1 MDKKIKAKIISISEM
16 GKEEILTID
25 FLTHRVRAI
34 INSDE
39 ELQAGKEIYLGLKN
53 KGILDLNSLEK

>member
-1 MDKKIKAKIISISEM
+1 M

-25 FLTHRVRAI
+25 CLNHRVRAI

-53 KGILDLNSLEK
+53 KGIFIFDSNSGERLF